1 VKLKLQLSD
10 FFMKYRICIENVYND
25 LIGLEI
31 VGTDGKLLY
40 PIVKASELPSFDLVE
55 GKVYLWD
62 EDKKVVIDNTF
73 LAREIA
79 KEKYDKLLE
88 RE

>member
-1 VKLKLQLSD
+1 
-10 FFMKYRICIENVYND
+10 MKYRICIENVYNN

-31 VGTDGKLLY
+31 TSDGKVFY
-40 PIVKASELPSFDLVE
+40 PIVKASELPSFDLFE

-62 EDKKVVIDNTF
+62 DSKGEVEDITYV
-73 LAREIA
+73 A
-79 KEKYDKLLE
+79 KERSETEYDKLLE